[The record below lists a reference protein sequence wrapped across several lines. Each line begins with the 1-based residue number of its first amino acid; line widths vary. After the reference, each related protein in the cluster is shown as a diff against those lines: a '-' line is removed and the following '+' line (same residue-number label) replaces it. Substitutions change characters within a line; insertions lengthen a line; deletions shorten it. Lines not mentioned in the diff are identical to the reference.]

1 VGIGPPIA
9 LGLVAVAVAL
19 VRLWPRAHRVTA
31 GLGLVT
37 DGLGWNVVAGLL
49 AASLVPLVVY
59 ALLNEAKFGTL
70 FSVPF
75 DHQAVNALVPER
87 KAILAAN
94 GGTLQ
99 NFRALPTNLLQYVRP
114 DAVRLDSAWP
124 WVRLPTW
131 QPRVIGDLRYDLL
144 DHTSSV
150 TAAMPLF
157 VVLGIGGL
165 VAAIRAGSRATMA
178 TARSVTL
185 PFLGAVGAAIPSLT
199 IVYITERYTGDF
211 LPLLVLPALVGLH
224 AFVHWA
230 TSATAKRGLVVGASV
245 VLGALALW
253 GCVANVSL
261 ARDYQLEREQVTTF
275 LDPAH

>member
-1 VGIGPPIA
+1 VPVVAGCGTAAVFLASRAWVYHEAILWGLAFSLAAFEAILAWIERPRAGVLLLAGAFATLGLCSRVGVGIGPPIA

-114 DAVRLDSAWP
+114 DAVRLD
-124 WVRLPTW
+124 
-131 QPRVIGDLRYDLL
+131 
-144 DHTSSV
+144 
-150 TAAMPLF
+150 
-157 VVLGIGGL
+157 
-165 VAAIRAGSRATMA
+165 
-178 TARSVTL
+178 
-185 PFLGAVGAAIPSLT
+185 
-199 IVYITERYTGDF
+199 
-211 LPLLVLPALVGLH
+211 
-224 AFVHWA
+224 
-230 TSATAKRGLVVGASV
+230 
-245 VLGALALW
+245 
-253 GCVANVSL
+253 
-261 ARDYQLEREQVTTF
+261 
-275 LDPAH
+275 